1 LLARSPTRSG
11 ASVGDVVDVV
21 DVVNVVDIDLWY
33 VVDFVHFGDEKVDRV
48 RQMILK
54 DLHFRF

>member
-11 ASVGDVVDVV
+11 ASVGDVVD
-21 DVVNVVDIDLWY
+21 VVDIDLWY